1 MNSFMDRMDEKKG
14 YLLKKGDLKHVSYG
28 MFRLW
33 RTLKPMTV
41 RLPIT
46 TIDKLK
52 YLEDHCPTGVWESRQ
67 EMIFEMIE
75 SCIQDWIA
83 EQPSPEKAAAELD
96 HVARRALQKG
106 MGSHSPDDAPDEI

>member
-1 MNSFMDRMDEKKG
+1 MNSFMDRIGEKKD
-14 YLLKKGDLKHVSYG
+14 YLLKNGDLKHVSYG

-33 RTLKPMTV
+33 RTLKPVMV

-46 TIDKLK
+46 TIAKMK
-52 YLEDHCPTGVWESRQ
+52 YLEGHCPGVWESRQ
-67 EMIFEMIE
+67 EMLFEMIE

-83 EQPSPEKAAAELD
+83 KQPSPKKAAAELD

-106 MGSHSPDDAPDEI
+106 MGTLSPDDAAGEI